1 MNQLLNTFMDNLR
14 IGEDQIL
21 GRLTIKPIINVE
33 PDHARPMPLKTMDEA
48 ISQDLLEITE
58 INSGG
63 SVPQLL
69 VKNLGDQD
77 ILILEGETVIGG
89 KQNRAVN
96 STFIIPA
103 GGEIVAPVSCV
114 EAGRWRYASDNFSSG
129 GSVVYPSLRAESH
142 KAVSRNLHANQE
154 YRSDQSGI
162 WSDIASKG
170 RRMEVASPTGAMAD
184 IERSAFTPEAESD
197 LFEAIRC
204 QENQVGFLAF
214 IGGGFA
220 GGDFFGSSELFEKQ
234 YRKILKGYHL
244 DALDSGV
251 RFPELSA
258 DEIIAEIAG
267 SDEVRFAALGSGEE
281 NRFETAKLTGAWKSL
296 DGRFANLTV
305 FPRAGRE
312 R

>member
-1 MNQLLNTFMDNLR
+1 MNQLLNTFMNNLR
-14 IGEDQIL
+14 IGNDQIL
-21 GRLTIKPIINVE
+21 GRLVVKPIINVV
-33 PDHARPMPLKTMDEA
+33 PDHAVPMPLKTMDEA

-58 INSGG
+58 INSDG

-69 VKNLGDQD
+69 VRNLGAQD

-103 GGEIVAPVSCV
+103 GGEIVVPVSCV
-114 EAGRWRYASDNFSSG
+114 EAGRWRYASNKFSSG
-129 GSVVYPSLRAESH
+129 DSVLYSSLRAESH
-142 KAVSRNLHANQE
+142 RAVSRNLHSNRG
-154 YRSDQSGI
+154 YGSNQSGV
-162 WSDIASKG
+162 WSNIAAKQM
-170 RRMEVASPTGAMAD
+170 RMAVDSPTGAMAD
-184 IERSAFTPEAESD
+184 IERSAFSPEAESD

-220 GGDFFGSSELFEKQ
+220 GGDIFGSSELFEKQ
-234 YRKILKGYHL
+234 YRKIIKGYHL

-251 RFPELSA
+251 RFPEIPA
-258 DEIIAEIAG
+258 EEIMAEIAG
-267 SDEVRFAALGSGEE
+267 SDEVKFAALGRGDE
-281 NRFETAKLTGAWKSL
+281 NRFETANLTGSWKSF

-305 FPRAGRE
+305 FPRAGQE